1 MLSRWGYR
9 ITIDHDGHDRIL
21 PTIETDWYQRCIYR
35 PSADAICSY
44 ADVAEEINT
53 VIKLAFSA
61 VYLTK

>member
-9 ITIDHDGHDRIL
+9 ITIDLDGHDHIL
-21 PTIETDWYQRCIYR
+21 LTIETDWYQISIYR
-35 PSADAICSY
+35 PSADAICSS

-61 VYLTK
+61 AYLTK